1 MYIHHS
7 WMDGSTHKKY
17 TWFVVQISDTVEESI
32 YRLRQKNHNMN
43 MATTSMRRTTNSVD
57 GYVLTLSDVNALFTP
72 DAGESSAAVQEQLGS
87 VLRSL
92 PPGVAAAAAAEAR
105 RISGANL

>member
-1 MYIHHS
+1 
-7 WMDGSTHKKY
+7 
-17 TWFVVQISDTVEESI
+17 
-32 YRLRQKNHNMN
+32 MN